1 MYRSDG
7 SFNFTFLFTRILIV
21 IAAAAT
27 AGILGTALAYATR

>member
-7 SFNFTFLFTRILIV
+7 SFNFTFLFTRIVIL

>member
-7 SFNFTFLFTRILIV
+7 SFNFTFLFTRIV
-21 IAAAAT
+21 ILVAAAAT

>member
-7 SFNFTFLFTRILIV
+7 SFNFAFLFTRILIV
-21 IAAAAT
+21 VAAGAA